1 MGLNASRFRAL
12 LLSATFILPVVA
24 AGCAPHVY
32 RVYDPYYSDYHVWD
46 SHERYYYNQW
56 IVETNHPHREYRRLS
71 ADEQRQYWTWRHGHG
86 EPGHP
91 PPPPR

>member
-1 MGLNASRFRAL
+1 MGLKASRFRAL
-12 LLSATFILPVVA
+12 IVSAAFTIPVIA
-24 AGCAPHVY
+24 AGCGPRVV